1 MTHWWQYLLMFYYLG
16 LSAVVLVLLGWDKL
30 AACRG
35 WWRQPE
41 RRLLVMGALAGGL
54 AGFAGMLLFRHK
66 IRKPLFW
73 LVYLVAFFGHLFVWY
88 WVARFLWL

>member
-1 MTHWWQYLLMFYYLG
+1 MSFWQYLVAVWYLG
-16 LSAVVLVLLGWDKL
+16 LSVATVAVLGWDKL

-35 WWRQPE
+35 WWRVPE
-41 RRLLVMGALAGGL
+41 RRLLILGGLAGGL

-73 LVYLVAFFGHLFVWY
+73 LVYMLAFFGHLFIWY
-88 WVARFLWL
+88 WLVKLLWL